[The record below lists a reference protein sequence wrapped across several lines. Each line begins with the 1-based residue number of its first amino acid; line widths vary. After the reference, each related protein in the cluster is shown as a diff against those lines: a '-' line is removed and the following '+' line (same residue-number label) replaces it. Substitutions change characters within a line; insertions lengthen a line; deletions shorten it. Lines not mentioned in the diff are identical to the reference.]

1 MGTIIRRMTIG
12 NNKKQFSGNGRD
24 IRNLFEKMKKEQANR
39 LQDEEYSLKE
49 LMLVT
54 RDDIEE
60 IIKKGK

>member
-1 MGTIIRRMTIG
+1 MTIG

>member
-1 MGTIIRRMTIG
+1 MATTKNSFREMDVISEICSK
-12 NNKKQFSGNGRD
+12 N
-24 IRNLFEKMKKEQANR
+24 EKEQANR

-60 IIKKGK
+60 IIKKENK